1 MRRVGLIGV
10 PTSAGAHWPG
20 QEKAPGTLRAAGL
33 VARLEAAGCWV
44 VDHGDLPRV
53 RFQPDP
59 QHRRAQNLGAVVAVA
74 RSVAEEVETAMRAD
88 QTPLL
93 IGGDC
98 TITVGAVAGMLRH
111 TDDFALLYFDGGVDL
126 YTPATNPEGILDS
139 MGVAHL
145 LGEPGA
151 AEELSRLGPR
161 HPLLTED
168 RIVYFG
174 QDQGEP
180 DDPESVV
187 LARRLMYRYPAE
199 RIRGRPRA
207 AAAEALAQLE
217 GLAGRFLVHLDVDAI
232 DFVDFPAADVPQFNS
247 GLAFA
252 EVMESLAVFAAS
264 PRFGGLVVTEFNPDH
279 ADEEGALA
287 AALAQGIADVVALGA
302 ADAGLR

>member
-10 PTSAGAHWPG
+10 PSSAGAHWPG
-20 QEKAPGTLRAAGL
+20 QEKAPQTLRAAGL
-33 VARLEAAGCWV
+33 VTRLETAGCRV

-59 QHRRAQNLGAVVAVA
+59 AHRRAQNLGAVVAVA
-74 RSVAEEVETAMRAD
+74 RSVADAIETALRAGE
-88 QTPLL
+88 TPLL

-98 TITVGAVAGMLRH
+98 TITVGAVAGVLRY
-111 TDDFALLYFDGGVDL
+111 TDDLALLYFDGGVDL

-151 AEELSRLGPR
+151 AEALSRLGPR

-187 LARRLMYRYPAE
+187 LARRSMYCYPAE
-199 RIRGRPRA
+199 RVRGRPRA
-207 AAAEALAQLE
+207 AAVEVLAHLE
-217 GLAGRFLVHLDVDAI
+217 GLAGRFLVHFDMDAI
-232 DFVDFPAADVPQFNS
+232 DFVDFPAADVPQFNA
-247 GLAFA
+247 GLAFEEA
-252 EVMESLAVFAAS
+252 MESLGVLAAS

-279 ADEEGALA
+279 ADQEGALA
-287 AALAQGIADVVALGA
+287 AALAQGIADVLILARE
-302 ADAGLR
+302 DTGLR

>member
-1 MRRVGLIGV
+1 MRGLGLIGV
-10 PTSAGAHWPG
+10 PSSAGAHWPG
-20 QEKAPGTLRAAGL
+20 QEKAPQTLRTAGL
-33 VARLEAAGCWV
+33 VTRLETAGCRV

-59 QHRRAQNLGAVVAVA
+59 AHRRAQTLGPWS
-74 RSVAEEVETAMRAD
+74 RWPGRWPTETALRAGE
-88 QTPLL
+88 TPLL

-98 TITVGAVAGMLRH
+98 TITVGAVAGVLRY
-111 TDDFALLYFDGGVDL
+111 TDDLALLYFDGGVDL

-151 AEELSRLGPR
+151 AEALSRLGPR

-187 LARRLMYRYPAE
+187 LARRSIYRYPAA
-199 RIRGRPRA
+199 RVRGRPRA
-207 AAAEALAQLE
+207 AAAEALGHLE
-217 GLAGRFLVHLDVDAI
+217 RLAGRFLVHFDVDAI
-232 DFVDFPAADVPQFNS
+232 DFVDFPAADVPQFNT
-247 GLAFA
+247 GLTFA
-252 EVMESLAVFAAS
+252 EAMESLAIFAAS
-264 PRFGGLVVTEFNPDH
+264 PRFRGLVVTEFNPDH

-287 AALAQGIADVVALGA
+287 AALAQGIADVVALA
-302 ADAGLR
+302 LQP

>member
-1 MRRVGLIGV
+1 MRPVGLIGV
-10 PTSAGAHWPG
+10 PSSAGAHWPG
-20 QEKAPGTLRAAGL
+20 QEKAPGALRAAGL
-33 VARLEAAGCWV
+33 VTRLEIAGCRV

-59 QHRRAQNLGAVVAVA
+59 EHRRAQNLGAVVAVA
-74 RSVAEEVETAMRAD
+74 RSVAEGVETALRAD
-88 QTPLL
+88 QTPLVV
-93 IGGDC
+93 GGDC
-98 TITVGAVAGMLRH
+98 TITVGAVAGVLGY
-111 TDDFALLYFDGGVDL
+111 TGDLALLYFDGGVDL
-126 YTPATNPEGILDS
+126 YTPVTNPEGILDS

-151 AEELSRLGPR
+151 TEELSRLGPR

-180 DDPESVV
+180 DDPESAV
-187 LARRLMYRYPAE
+187 LARRLMYRYPAG
-199 RIRGRPRA
+199 RVRGRPRA
-207 AAAEALAQLE
+207 AAAEALEHLE
-217 GLAGRFLVHLDVDAI
+217 GLAGRFLVHFDVDAI

-247 GLAFA
+247 GLTFTEA
-252 EVMESLAVFAAS
+252 MESLGVFAAS

-287 AALAQGIADVVALGA
+287 AALAQGIADVVALRRR
-302 ADAGLR
+302 DAGLR

>member
-10 PTSAGAHWPG
+10 PSSAGAHWPG
-20 QEKAPGTLRAAGL
+20 QEKAPGALRAAGL
-33 VARLEAAGCWV
+33 VTRLETAGCRV

-59 QHRRAQNLGAVVAVA
+59 EHRRAQNLGAVVAVA
-74 RSVAEEVETAMRAD
+74 RSVAEGVETALRAD
-88 QTPLL
+88 ETPLVV
-93 IGGDC
+93 GGDC
-98 TITVGAVAGMLRH
+98 TITVGAVAGVLGY
-111 TDDFALLYFDGGVDL
+111 TADLALLYFDGGVDL
-126 YTPATNPEGILDS
+126 YTPVTNPEGILDS

-187 LARRLMYRYPAE
+187 LARRSMYRYPAE
-199 RIRGRPRA
+199 RVRGRPRA
-207 AAAEALAQLE
+207 AADEALGYLE
-217 GLAGRFLVHLDVDAI
+217 GLAGRFLVHFDVDAI
-232 DFVDFPAADVPQFNS
+232 DFVDFPAADVPQFNT
-247 GLAFA
+247 GLTFA
-252 EVMESLAVFAAS
+252 EAMESLGVLAAS

-287 AALAQGIADVVALGA
+287 AALAQGIADVMALGRG
-302 ADAGLR
+302 DAGLR

>member
-10 PTSAGAHWPG
+10 PSSAGAHWPG
-20 QEKAPGTLRAAGL
+20 QEKAPRALRAAGL
-33 VARLEAAGCWV
+33 VARLEAAGCRV

-59 QHRRAQNLGAVVAVA
+59 AHRRTQNLRAVVEVARAVA
-74 RSVAEEVETAMRAD
+74 DGVQTALRAGE
-88 QTPLL
+88 TPLVV
-93 IGGDC
+93 GGDC
-98 TITVGAVAGMLRH
+98 TITVGAVAGVLRS
-111 TDDFALLYFDGGVDL
+111 TDDLALLYFDGGVDL
-126 YTPATNPEGILDS
+126 YTPATNPDGILDS

-174 QDQGEP
+174 QDQGRP
-180 DDPESVV
+180 DDPESAV
-187 LARRLMYRYPAE
+187 LARRAIYRYPAA
-199 RIRGRPRA
+199 RVRGRPRA
-207 AAAEALAQLE
+207 AAAEALGHLE
-217 GLAGRFLVHLDVDAI
+217 RLAGWFLVHFDVDAI
-232 DFVDFPAADVPQFNS
+232 DFVDFPAADVPQFNT
-247 GLAFA
+247 GLTFA
-252 EVMESLAVFAAS
+252 EAMDGLAVFAAS

-287 AALAQGIADVVALGA
+287 AALAQGIADAVALGA